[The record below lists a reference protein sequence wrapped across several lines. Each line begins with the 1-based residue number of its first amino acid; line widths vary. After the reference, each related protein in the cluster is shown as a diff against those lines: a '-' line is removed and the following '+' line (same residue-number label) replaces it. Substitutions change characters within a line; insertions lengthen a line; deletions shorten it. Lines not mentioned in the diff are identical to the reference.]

1 MTVTRIYLDMDGVAC
16 DFVKASLALFGTTFE
31 KLRPKWPEGEY
42 WMHTVLGISEAD
54 FWYKLD
60 GEGIPF
66 WSDLAPYPWFD
77 EFYSQLMTVAPITF
91 CTSPGISPSACAG
104 KLLWLQEHVGVN
116 CRDFVL
122 TPQKHL
128 LAAPGTVLIDDDLGN
143 CQRFT
148 EHGGAA
154 LAFPQHWNG
163 RVGDFRTVLS
173 SLALI
178 AKD

>member
-1 MTVTRIYLDMDGVAC
+1 MLPG
-16 DFVKASLALFGTTFE
+16 
-31 KLRPKWPEGEY
+31 PEPG
-42 WMHTVLGISEAD
+42 
-54 FWYKLD
+54 
-60 GEGIPF
+60 GIPIGGF
-66 WSDLAPYPWFD
+66 ERGVWRDDTTALAQP
-77 EFYSQLMTVAPITF
+77 
-91 CTSPGISPSACAG
+91 PSACAG